1 MEIEQFIRQVP
12 VVTRTYML
20 ASALL
25 AAAVTF
31 KFVSPLYLYWNWSLI
46 KRGQYWR
53 IFTSLLYLD
62 EININFFFLM
72 HFIYHYW
79 RHLEEHHYMR
89 RTAEFLVFVLAAAAC
104 IIAVNVL
111 FFEGAVAF
119 LASML
124 VDVIVYSWSRRFPDE
139 RLAFFGLVEFNSS
152 WLPYVL
158 LIWASL
164 LRGTETVHFDLI
176 ANGIGHVL
184 WYLADVVPLVLGVR
198 PLAPGGFLTDLF
210 HRLGLGR
217 RQGENNAVHLQEFQ
231 QHPEQHQQ

>member
-1 MEIEQFIRQVP
+1 
-12 VVTRTYML
+12 
-20 ASALL
+20 
-25 AAAVTF
+25 
-31 KFVSPLYLYWNWSLI
+31 
-46 KRGQYWR
+46 
-53 IFTSLLYLD
+53 
-62 EININFFFLM
+62 
-72 HFIYHYW
+72 
-79 RHLEEHHYMR
+79 MR
-89 RTAEFLVFVLAAAAC
+89 RTAEFLIFVLAASAC

-111 FFEGAVAF
+111 FFEGAVSF

-164 LRGTETVHFDLI
+164 LRGTDTVHFDLI

-184 WYLADVVPLVLGVR
+184 WYIADVVPLVLGVR
-198 PLAPGGFLTDLF
+198 PLAPGDFLTDMF

-217 RQGENNAVHLQEFQ
+217 RHGGGGNLNHNNNVHLQEFDHHHQEQ
-231 QHPEQHQQ
+231 QQQPHVE